1 MAAVVDQGDRLID
14 EKASGS
20 QSDVSVTVA
29 SDGHHGHSHGKADHG
44 HSHGDAVGGKC
55 AHGDDDAREL
65 AAIRQ
70 LSLAIVLCFVFMIA
84 ETVGGYFSG
93 SIAIMTDAAHL
104 LSDVTSLVIG

>member
-1 MAAVVDQGDRLID
+1 MAAVVERGDRLID
-14 EKASGS
+14 QKATSS
-20 QSDVSVTVA
+20 HSDVSVAVA
-29 SDGHHGHSHGKADHG
+29 AEGDHGHSHGKGDHG
-44 HSHGDAVGGKC
+44 HSHGAAVGSDC
-55 AHGDDDAREL
+55 AHDDNDAKAV